1 VSYGEESDDD
11 VHEIGGEDVVEE
23 LGDEVIALGD
33 HEVED
38 ADDAEAAPPDDEVPE
53 TDDVAEEAAQE
64 AVLPKTALDPWFAQ
78 LVHGHCPPGSSLFDR
93 HTPPTTM
100 PGRDG

>member
-1 VSYGEESDDD
+1 MSYGDEVDDD
-11 VHEIGGEDVVEE
+11 VHEVGGEDVVED

-33 HEVED
+33 HEVQ
-38 ADDAEAAPPDDEVPE
+38 DAEPADAAPDDEVPE
-53 TDDVAEEAAQE
+53 TDDVAEAEHE

-78 LVHGHCPPGSSLFDR
+78 LAHGYCPPGSSLFSR

-100 PGRDG
+100 PGRDE